1 MNDEIK
7 MQIQN
12 AMLRMLNLDKIADF
26 MLENDTHSFGFVDLN
41 ERASYSAFL
50 TEEEEDG
57 RQMLTIKKTFVKE
70 KK

>member
-26 MLENDTHSFGFVDLN
+26 MLENDTRSFGFMDLN

-50 TEEEEDG
+50 TEEEDG

>member
-1 MNDEIK
+1 MMKSKCKSKTPCSGCSILTK
-7 MQIQN
+7 SPI
-12 AMLRMLNLDKIADF
+12 F
-26 MLENDTHSFGFVDLN
+26 MLENDTRSFGFVDLN

-50 TEEEEDG
+50 TEEEDG

>member
-41 ERASYSAFL
+41 ERASYSASL
-50 TEEEEDG
+50 TEEEDG